1 MAKTLLQEHEET
13 NNDTTNNDE
22 GDSNEEGKLRKNF
35 RNCSVDFETKSSLVG
50 VNIFYQDLIF
60 SWAEAFRG
68 SAKGTVLQII
78 KLLE

>member
-35 RNCSVDFETKSSLVG
+35 RNCSDDFEIKGSLVG
-50 VNIFYQDLIF
+50 VN
-60 SWAEAFRG
+60 AG
-68 SAKGTVLQII
+68 
-78 KLLE
+78 